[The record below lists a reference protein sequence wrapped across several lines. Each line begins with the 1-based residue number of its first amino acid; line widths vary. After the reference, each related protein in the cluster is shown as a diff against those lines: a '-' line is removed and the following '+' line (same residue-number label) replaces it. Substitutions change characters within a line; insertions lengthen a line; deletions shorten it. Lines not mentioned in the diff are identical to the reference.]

1 MENDKKWLL
10 MTYYCPTHG
19 DAGIIKP
26 IELKQ
31 NEIREKILKKNNVT
45 KN

>member
-1 MENDKKWLL
+1 MDDNKWLL

-19 DAGIIKP
+19 DSAIVKP
-26 IELKQ
+26 IELTKK
-31 NEIREKILKKNNVT
+31 EISETFLKKNKAI